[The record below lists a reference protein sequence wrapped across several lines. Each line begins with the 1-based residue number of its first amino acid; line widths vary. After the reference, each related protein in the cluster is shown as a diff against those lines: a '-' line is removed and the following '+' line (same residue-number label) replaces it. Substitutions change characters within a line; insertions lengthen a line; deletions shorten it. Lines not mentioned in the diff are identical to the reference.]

1 MYKIAILGCEN
12 GHANAFLKFV
22 KEGKYPDIEIIGIYS
37 DEPEAVKKLNT
48 EFGVPIMENY
58 DDAVGIA
65 DGIMITARHGDNHFK
80 YAKPYLASGIP
91 MFIDKPI
98 TCTEEEAVEFMRL
111 AKANNVRLCGG
122 SSCALIAETLELADA
137 VKNKTYGD
145 LRGGCVIAPVQMDS
159 RYGGFFFYSEHL
171 VDIMLKIFG
180 EGVRNISAEKQENTI
195 TLTMRYDDF
204 TVIGMYV
211 NKTGYYRAV
220 VCGTTTAD
228 ARKIIFTDDAMIN
241 EMDEMLH
248 LLRGGEMGK
257 SYESFIYPVFIMN
270 TILRAIDSGKPEQ
283 PNEIKI

>member
-122 SSCALIAETLELADA
+122 SCALIAETLELADA

-145 LRGGCVIAPVQMDS
+145 LRGGCVIAPVQMSS
-159 RYGGFFFYSEHL
+159 RYGGFYFYSEHL

-180 EGVRNISAEKQENTI
+180 EGVRTISAEQQENTI
-195 TLTMRYDDF
+195 TLNVRYDDF
-204 TVIGMYV
+204 NVIGMYV
-211 NKTGYYRAV
+211 DKTGYYRAV
-220 VCGTTTAD
+220 VCGTSTAD
-228 ARKIIFTDDAMIN
+228 AKKIIFTDDAMIK
-241 EMDEMLH
+241 EMDEMLD
-248 LLRGGEMGK
+248 LLRGGKMEK
-257 SYESFIYPVFIMN
+257 SYESFIYPVFLLN
-270 TILRAIDSGKPEQ
+270 AILRAIESGKPEE

>member
-145 LRGGCVIAPVQMDS
+145 LRGGCVIAPVQMNS
-159 RYGGFFFYSEHL
+159 RYGGFYFYSEHL

-180 EGVRNISAEKQENTI
+180 EGIRNISAEKQENTI
-195 TLTMRYDDF
+195 TLNVRYDDF
-204 TVIGMYV
+204 NVIGMYV
-211 NKTGYYRAV
+211 DKTGYYRAV
-220 VCGTTTAD
+220 VCGTSTAD
-228 ARKIIFTDDAMIN
+228 AKKIIFTDDAMIK
-241 EMDEMLH
+241 EMDEMLD
-248 LLRGGEMGK
+248 LLRGGKMEK
-257 SYESFIYPVFIMN
+257 SYESFIYPVFLLN
-270 TILRAIDSGKPEQ
+270 AILRAIESGKPEE